1 LSSAAVRN
9 VSNIGAALEVASP
22 FGIPV
27 KFTLSSRQMACD
39 SPAASSGARGGVVF
53 LERPNFVS
61 EGQPGGVIS
70 LAMTRDTLLF
80 AISLVW
86 CAVLTDAFAFVVFA
100 H

>member
-1 LSSAAVRN
+1 M
-9 VSNIGAALEVASP
+9 SNIGAALEVANP

-27 KFTLSSRQMACD
+27 KFTLVIPADGLRLACRIIWR
-39 SPAASSGARGGVVF
+39 RGGVAF
-53 LERPNFVS
+53 FERPNFVS

-70 LAMTRDTLLF
+70 LAMRRDTLLF